1 MAEYMA
7 DIPSHPPIIS
17 LKGDWHCNLISVLKE
32 ENVEL
37 ATRPFDRKLISIFWK
52 CLFQVISAIVLNQIS
67 VSHRKNQFSTM

>member
-37 ATRPFDRKLISIFWK
+37 TTRPFDRKRISIFWN
-52 CLFQVISAIVLNQIS
+52 LLSFVN
-67 VSHRKNQFSTM
+67 HRKNQFSTM